1 MSSKV
6 EIRLPSTSERRP
18 KTSSTAAR
26 RLHRFR
32 RRSLSVA
39 IAGALALG
47 LHAGAQAQ
55 LFPAEIDLGDLDG
68 SNDFSINGVFASDDS
83 GRSVAAAGDINGDG
97 IDDIIL
103 GADGANSTAGRSY
116 VIYGSRGGFASP
128 FNLSSI
134 NGLNGFMINGAAA
147 GDYSGRSVSAAG
159 DINGDGVDD
168 LIIGAPYADP
178 NGTYSGRSFVVFG
191 SAGGP
196 SNPVN
201 LISLNGLNGFVLN
214 GQTGDDRS
222 GFSVSSGGDFNGDG
236 LDDLVVGA
244 WFADANGKPKAGKSY
259 VVFGSTATFGNPF
272 NLSNLNGLNGLV
284 LNGEVASDQ
293 SGGAVSGAGDFNGDG
308 IDDLIIGAPYA
319 DPNGAY
325 SGRSYLVFGSS
336 SAVGNPFNLSALNG
350 LNGIVLNGEAGGDAA
365 GRAVSTAGDV
375 NADGIDDIFIGAL
388 TADPGG
394 NSNAGRSYV
403 VFGSQSSLGNP
414 LNLAGIN
421 GSNGFVIDGE
431 SGSLSG
437 ASISGG
443 GDINGDGIDDLLIGA
458 SQASPSGSQVRAGRS
473 YVIFGS
479 AAGFPNPFSLSSL
492 DGSNGFIVNGET
504 ALDESGGSVSIV
516 GDINGDGVD
525 DLIIGAMR
533 ADPNGNNDAGRSYVV
548 FGRSDELFADRFG
561 SE

>member
-1 MSSKV
+1 MSLHHK
-6 EIRLPSTSERRP
+6 IRLLSTPERLSGP
-18 KTSSTAAR
+18 DWAAAR
-26 RLHRFR
+26 CSHPYR

-47 LHAGAQAQ
+47 LHGGVQAQ
-55 LFPAEIDLGDLDG
+55 LFPAEIELGDLDG
-68 SNDFSINGVFASDDS
+68 SNGFVINGVFASDYS

-97 IDDIIL
+97 IDDLIL

-116 VIYGSRGGFASP
+116 VVYGSRGGFASP

-134 NGLNGFMINGAAA
+134 NGLNGFVINGAAA

-178 NGTYSGRSFVVFG
+178 NGNYSGSSFVVFG

-214 GQTGDDRS
+214 GETGDDRS
-222 GFSVSSGGDFNGDG
+222 GFSVSSAGDFNGDG
-236 LDDLVVGA
+236 LDDLVIGA
-244 WFADANGKPKAGKSY
+244 WFADANGNAKAGKSY
-259 VVFGSTATFGNPF
+259 VVFGSSATFGNPF

-284 LNGEVASDQ
+284 LNGEVESDQ

-308 IDDLIIGAPYA
+308 YDDLIIGAPYA
-319 DPNGAY
+319 DPNGAF

-336 SAVGNPFNLSALNG
+336 SAIGNPFNLSALNG
-350 LNGIVLNGEAGGDAA
+350 LNGIALNGEASSDAS
-365 GRAVSTAGDV
+365 GRSVSTAGDV
-375 NADGIDDIFIGAL
+375 NADGTDDIFIGAQ

-394 NSNAGRSYV
+394 TGNAGRSYV

-431 SGSLSG
+431 GGSLSG
-437 ASISGG
+437 VSISGG

-458 SQASPSGSQVRAGRS
+458 LQASPSSSQVKAGRS

-492 DGSNGFIVNGET
+492 DGSNGFIINGET
-504 ALDESGGSVSIV
+504 ALDESGNSVSIA

-525 DLIIGAMR
+525 DLIIGARR

-548 FGRSDELFADRFG
+548 FGRSDALFADRFV
-561 SE
+561 SD